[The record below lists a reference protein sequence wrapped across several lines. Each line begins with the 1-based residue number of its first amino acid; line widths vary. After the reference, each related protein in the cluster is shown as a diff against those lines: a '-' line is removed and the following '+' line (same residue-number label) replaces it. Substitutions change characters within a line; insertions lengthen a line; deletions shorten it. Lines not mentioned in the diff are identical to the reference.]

1 MLANVF
7 LGIYYNQSVWY
18 KVTDR
23 TRVAGT
29 IALVGAALTLI
40 GNLALVPWLG
50 YMGSAW
56 ATLICYATMTA
67 ISYVW
72 GQKHWPV
79 PYNVERV
86 LLYMAGAVV
95 LWWGCEKLQLSGSL
109 NYAVRAVALLAF
121 VGIVW
126 KIERPAIRPLAT

>member
-1 MLANVF
+1 MLENVF
-7 LGIYYNQSVWY
+7 LGIYYNQIVWY
-18 KVTDR
+18 KVTDS
-23 TRVAGT
+23 TRVARS
-29 IALVGAALTLI
+29 IALVGAVLTLVDH
-40 GNLALVPWLG
+40 LALVPWLG

-79 PYNVERV
+79 PYNVSRV
-86 LLYMAGAVV
+86 LMYMAGAVV
-95 LWWGCEKLQLSGSL
+95 LWWGCEQLALEGPL
-109 NYAVRAVALLAF
+109 NYAVRAVALFAF

-126 KIERPAIRPLAT
+126 KIEWPRMTQH